1 MENSPLD
8 VMRKAN
14 RQFVV
19 ALVAL
24 AGSVIVFLLGSYKGI
39 AMFLLIV
46 MMVYSLRGVVIFRD
60 LLVLRKVQAAGR
72 VRIDAPGVAARER

>member
-14 RQFVV
+14 RQFIV

-24 AGSVIVFLLGSYKGI
+24 AGAVVVFLLGGPKGI
-39 AMFLLIV
+39 AMLLLIV
-46 MMVYSLRGVVIFRD
+46 MMLYSLRGVALFRD
-60 LLVLRKVQAAGR
+60 LSVMRRLQQATRAR
-72 VRIDAPGVAARER
+72 MDAPEIPIQE